1 MGLLSNYQYREK
13 FISSFGYEFRQGTI
27 PGDQGSKNLAY
38 YAMFLGNCKGC
49 LSRYGKNV
57 GTEVYY

>member
-1 MGLLSNYQYREK
+1 MNFVKVLSPVIGVR
-13 FISSFGYEFRQGTI
+13 
-27 PGDQGSKNLAY
+27 KNPAY

-57 GTEVYY
+57 GNELYY

>member
-1 MGLLSNYQYREK
+1 MRLLSKCEHPEK
-13 FISSFGYEFRQGTI
+13 FIPTLGYEFCQGTL
-27 PGDQGSKNLAY
+27 PGYQGSKNPAY

-57 GTEVYY
+57 GNELYY